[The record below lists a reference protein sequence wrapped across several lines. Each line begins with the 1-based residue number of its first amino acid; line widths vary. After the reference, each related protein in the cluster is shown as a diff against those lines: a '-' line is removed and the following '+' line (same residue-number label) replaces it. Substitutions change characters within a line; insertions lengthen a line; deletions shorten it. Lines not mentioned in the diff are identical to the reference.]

1 MELEIEA
8 LFDDVTLESR
18 VSACLGTIIGRHGP
32 YC

>member
-18 VSACLGTIIGRHGP
+18 VSVWLITNGWGTL
-32 YC
+32 C